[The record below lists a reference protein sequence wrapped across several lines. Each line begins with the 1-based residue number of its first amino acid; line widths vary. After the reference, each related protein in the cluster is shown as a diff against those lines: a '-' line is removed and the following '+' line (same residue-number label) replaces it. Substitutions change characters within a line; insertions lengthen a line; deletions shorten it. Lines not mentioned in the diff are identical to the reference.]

1 MYFYNKCWYYTFS
14 IYKGREIVKKTVI
27 ILLCLIISVS
37 IFGCVD
43 PGDSGGLILP
53 GEPVVTD
60 DPGGQEP
67 SGSDEE
73 ELIWGLFPF
82 SFSTQDLFG
91 NTVTEETIGE
101 KQLFFV
107 HLWGT
112 WCPPCVNE
120 MPELADIVRE
130 YEDRVGFIGLLD
142 DFSSNPDGAIN
153 ILEASDAP
161 ESFINIEARLPEL
174 NDLLVVISQT
184 RAVPTTIIIST
195 DGRMTEPIAG
205 ALGARY
211 AQVLDSILEG

>member
-1 MYFYNKCWYYTFS
+1 M
-14 IYKGREIVKKTVI
+14 
-27 ILLCLIISVS
+27 L
-37 IFGCVD
+37 GCIDLSGQGD
-43 PGDSGGLILP
+43 PGLPSGQGEQSSPEQPEEQTPPDEP
-53 GEPVVTD
+53 GDVSDAGDDIGDDGDTD
-60 DPGGQEP
+60 DI
-67 SGSDEE
+67 D
-73 ELIWGLFPF
+73 WGLFPF

-101 KQLFFV
+101 KLLFFV

-120 MPELADIVRE
+120 MPELAEIVRE

-153 ILEASDAP
+153 ILEASGAP
-161 ESFINIEARLPEL
+161 ESFINIEARIPEL
-174 NDLLVVISQT
+174 SSLLSILMQT
-184 RAVPTTIIIST
+184 QAVPTTILITS

-211 AQVLDSILEG
+211 ALLIDLILEG

>member
-1 MYFYNKCWYYTFS
+1 MYFYNKYWYYTYS
-14 IYKGREIVKKTVI
+14 IYKGRIIVKKTLI
-27 ILLCLIISVS
+27 ILLSLIISIS

-43 PGDSGGLILP
+43 PGDSGGLIPP

-153 ILEASDAP
+153 ILEASEAP
-161 ESFINIEARLPEL
+161 KSFINIEARLPEL